1 MLYKKEAN
9 ILVFLFIMW
18 IILVVTLIII
28 TAKIEVKIVNLA
40 INSQNKEHISDK
52 YKIITKLKIF
62 GNIPIIK
69 FTLNKKKVKKIQQSL
84 KMNEKVKQLEKDIL
98 QNKNKFDKKMVKELK
113 EFSKGIYVENLELEV
128 ELGTENAFLTSMLV
142 AIFSSILS
150 IGFSRIRVREK
161 NIVYEIKPVYKNENS
176 IKIEISGIFQIKLIH
191 IINTIYVFNK
201 KGGKKNHER
210 TSNRRSYDYS
220 YE

>member
-1 MLYKKEAN
+1 
-9 ILVFLFIMW
+9 
-18 IILVVTLIII
+18 
-28 TAKIEVKIVNLA
+28 
-40 INSQNKEHISDK
+40 
-52 YKIITKLKIF
+52 
-62 GNIPIIK
+62 
-69 FTLNKKKVKKIQQSL
+69 
-84 KMNEKVKQLEKDIL
+84 MNEKVKQLEKDIL
-98 QNKNKFDKKMVKELK
+98 QNKNKFDKKMVKGLK

-150 IGFSRIRVREK
+150 IGFSRIHVREK
-161 NIVYEIKPVYKNENS
+161 NIVYEIEPVYRNENS

-201 KGGKKNHER
+201 KGGRKNHER

>member
-1 MLYKKEAN
+1 M
-9 ILVFLFIMW
+9 VFLFILLIFLVLVLVILTSKLDIS
-18 IILVVTLIII
+18 IINLIIDSQS
-28 TAKIEVKIVNLA
+28 KKH
-40 INSQNKEHISDK
+40 INDRYE
-52 YKIITKLKIF
+52 IIIKLKIF
-62 GNIPIIK
+62 GNIPILK
-69 FTLNKKKVKKIQQSL
+69 FTLNKSRLRKIKQSR

-98 QNKNKFDKKMVKELK
+98 QNKDKFDRQVIKGLK
-113 EFSKGIYVENLELEV
+113 EFSKNIYAEKLDLAI

-150 IGFSRIRVREK
+150 ITFSRIHVKEK
-161 NIVYEIKPVYKNENS
+161 NIIYEIEPIYMNKNS

-191 IINTIYVFNK
+191 IINTIYVLNK
-201 KGGKKNHER
+201 KGGRKNHER

>member
-69 FTLNKKKVKKIQQSL
+69 FTLNKKKIKKIQQLL

-98 QNKNKFDKKMVKELK
+98 QNKNKFDKKMVKGLK

-150 IGFSRIRVREK
+150 IGLSRIHLKEN
-161 NIVYEIKPVYKNENS
+161 NIVYKIEPVYRNENS

-191 IINTIYVFNK
+191 IINTIYVLNK
-201 KGGKKNHER
+201 KGGRKNHER